1 MRARFAEQKI
11 ANRIKEDVIADL
23 SAQLEDEKTARKVS
37 EEVIHG
43 LRQVIG
49 EKAVSHS
56 SLMMVIENQQQTI
69 ACKDVI
75 IDHEKKVKDL
85 ARGDSKLFTPPSV
98 VAPMTI
104 TLLRTITD
112 IPIAKTV
119 EAAVDNNNL
128 EYLLTHMK
136 ELEARHAIDIDILE
150 KKSEEAQMSLKKAR
164 SEMMKMKALYDIGLG
179 VRIRKIVNDAPRDGS
194 IHSDVVQELRKN
206 GNQCAHGSAP
216 VADAVAVLHC
226 VDKSRVI
233 WQKRQYLL
241 TYGIDPSVVIAHAKS
256 ATFTRLLRF
265 RGNLSTWRFENLG
278 LEDFNKLSGRI
289 LSLISKLHPDGQLSN
304 GDDFDSSIGLYMEYA
319 DLMNKEIE
327 LSAAHATYITHH
339 RG

>member
-1 MRARFAEQKI
+1 MEEDASLQHIKDIIVNLRARFAEQKI

-23 SAQLEDEKTARKVS
+23 SAQLEEEKTARKVN

-85 ARGDSKLFTPPSV
+85 ARGDN
-98 VAPMTI
+98 
-104 TLLRTITD
+104 

-136 ELEARHAIDIDILE
+136 ELEARHAIDIGILE
-150 KKSEEAQMSLKKAR
+150 KQSEEAQMSLKKAR

-241 TYGIDPSVVIAHAKS
+241 TYGIDPSVYVA
-256 ATFTRLLRF
+256 LREF
-265 RGNLSTWRFENLG
+265 KFGGFQQAEWENLEFD
-278 LEDFNKLSGRI
+278 LEITPRWAI
-289 LSLISKLHPDGQLSN
+289 EATEMT
-304 GDDFDSSIGLYMEYA
+304 SIPA
-319 DLMNKEIE
+319 
-327 LSAAHATYITHH
+327 
-339 RG
+339 